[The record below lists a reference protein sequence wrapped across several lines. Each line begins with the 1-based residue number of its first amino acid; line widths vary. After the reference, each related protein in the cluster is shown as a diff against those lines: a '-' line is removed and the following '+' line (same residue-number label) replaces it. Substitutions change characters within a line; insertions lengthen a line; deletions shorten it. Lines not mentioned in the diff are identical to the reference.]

1 MSKSYSFIGTSYLH
15 SCEDQYH
22 NSNNLRFEFQ
32 TNLIQAVSEKHPSNI
47 IYNCSEGG
55 HGITTYFKRLLTLL
69 DRYDPDVFVFEI
81 PNAQRILAHTD
92 NEYGENYDIHFPVQI
107 WHAGKPQNLDEKFRT
122 VSASIIDDSQVLME
136 PNELNQYWTEHTNM
150 PFHLGSKQWQGYVKV
165 LSTFNDGEKSRFLD
179 TIAQC
184 EVIND
189 FLVSKGKE
197 VFWFSWK
204 PNGLKIDSDKL
215 TLFKPHSISEWKY
228 EQDIG
233 KVTNPEVARQHLK
246 QFCYDD
252 NHLHSKYMPKF
263 AEYFDKI
270 FK

>member
-1 MSKSYSFIGTSYLH
+1 
-15 SCEDQYH
+15 
-22 NSNNLRFEFQ
+22 
-32 TNLIQAVSEKHPSNI
+32 
-47 IYNCSEGG
+47 
-55 HGITTYFKRLLTLL
+55 
-69 DRYDPDVFVFEI
+69 
-81 PNAQRILAHTD
+81 
-92 NEYGENYDIHFPVQI
+92 
-107 WHAGKPQNLDEKFRT
+107 
-122 VSASIIDDSQVLME
+122 ME

-150 PFHLGSKQWQGYVKV
+150 PFHLGPKQWQGYVKV

-252 NHLHSKYMPKF
+252 NHLHSKHMPKF